1 MRGDAHIPERR
12 YWPNFLR
19 GEPREIHARLLE
31 NDPLRLRERSA
42 VRLRARW
49 VLIEPDRAFARSAA
63 CAALGAAQEEPPAEL
78 AAWADACID
87 RAFEQILE
95 RDRASELAGDP
106 PDEEQRTFPLLTDC
120 LLVAPERV
128 RPVTIAF
135 HALEDSTRR
144 AFFELMVEGRQVLEV
159 LQEGPWID
167 ADQLH
172 DQTQASLRVFGYNP
186 PARTRSL
193 VTVYPKSAQGP
204 SPSKEPS

>member
-19 GEPREIHARLLE
+19 GEPREIYSRMLE

-42 VRLRARW
+42 VRLRERW
-49 VLIEPDRAFARSAA
+49 FLIEPDRAFTRSAA
-63 CAALGAAQEEPPAEL
+63 RVALSAAQEEAPAEL
-78 AAWADACID
+78 ESWAVARID
-87 RAFEQILE
+87 QALDQILE
-95 RDRASELAGDP
+95 ADRASELAEDP

-128 RPVTIAF
+128 RSVTIAF
-135 HALEDSTRR
+135 HALEDLARR
-144 AFFELMVEGRQVLEV
+144 AFFELMVEGREVLDVLER
-159 LQEGPWID
+159 GPWD

-172 DQTQASLRVFGYNP
+172 DHALASLRVFGYDP

-193 VTVYPKSAQGP
+193 VGVYFKSAKGAAP
-204 SPSKEPS
+204 DKEPS